1 MPPILALLL
10 CTAFVLYLLRLE
22 RRQSPEVSIVSWLP
36 TAWLFLVAGKPLAA
50 WFGMG
55 GPDMEAGS
63 PLDRNFIAFLI
74 IVGIVV
80 LQMRNF
86 SWAQASKQ
94 YPWLILLVLFMLAS
108 ILWSDMPYTS
118 FKRWIRDALAGFIM
132 AFVIL
137 TEKNPKLTVESILR
151 RAVYVLIPFSYI
163 LIHYFPHYGRDYGRW
178 SGALTWIGVSMQ
190 KNGLASL
197 CLFSIIFIIWTLVRR
212 KQGHE
217 MPATGYQTYL
227 ELFILCLSIWLFMGP
242 SHTLTYSATSTA
254 ALFIGMTAF
263 FGLLG
268 MKKQSRLM
276 GANTLKIILA
286 IIIIFGTMVPFS
298 GGWGVSDVASILN
311 REEHLTGRTEIWAY
325 LIPYA
330 MQNPILGQ
338 GYGGFWTDAHR
349 AATSSHAH
357 NGYLDIVLN
366 LGFFGLIT
374 FSAFLLSCCRNG
386 HRVMMQDF
394 FWGCLSL
401 VILFTFAVHNIA
413 ESTVTSLG
421 GLAAASILF
430 MYVCA
435 PQNSDQEIRRKEHDE
450 TTV

>member
-1 MPPILALLL
+1 MPPVLALIL
-10 CTAFVLYLLRLE
+10 CSVFVLYLLRLE
-22 RRQSPEVSIVSWLP
+22 RRQSPEVSFGSWLP
-36 TAWLFLVAGKPLAA
+36 TAWLFLAAGKPLAA
-50 WFGMG
+50 WFGIG

-63 PLDRNFIAFLI
+63 PLDRNFITFLI
-74 IVGIVV
+74 IAGIIV

-86 SWAQASKQ
+86 SWVQASKQ
-94 YPWLILLVLFMLAS
+94 YPWLILLVIYMLVS
-108 ILWSDMPYTS
+108 VLWSDMPYTS
-118 FKRWIRDALAGFIM
+118 FKRWVRDAFAGLIM

-137 TEKNPKLTVESILR
+137 TEKHPRLAVESILR

-163 LIHYFPHYGRDYGRW
+163 LIHYFPHYGRDYGHW
-178 SGALTWIGVSMQ
+178 SGALMWIGVASQ

-197 CLFSIIFIIWTLVRR
+197 CLFSIIFIIWTLIRR
-212 KQGHE
+212 KNDRE
-217 MPATGYQTYL
+217 NPVVGYQTYL
-227 ELFILCLSIWLFMGP
+227 ELFVLGISIWIFMGP

-263 FGLLG
+263 FGMLM
-268 MKKQSRLM
+268 MKRQNRLM
-276 GANTLKIILA
+276 GANTLTMIMA

-298 GGWGVSDVASILN
+298 GGWLVSDAASVFN
-311 REEHLTGRTEIWAY
+311 REENLTGRTDIWAY

-330 MQNPILGQ
+330 MQSPILGH

-357 NGYLDIVLN
+357 NGYLDIILN
-366 LGFFGLIT
+366 LGFSGLII

-386 HRVMMQDF
+386 QRALMHDF

-413 ESTVTSLG
+413 ESSVTSLS
-421 GLAAASILF
+421 GLASASILF
-430 MYVCA
+430 MYICA
-435 PQNSDQEIRRKEHDE
+435 SQNSDQESPRQVLDE